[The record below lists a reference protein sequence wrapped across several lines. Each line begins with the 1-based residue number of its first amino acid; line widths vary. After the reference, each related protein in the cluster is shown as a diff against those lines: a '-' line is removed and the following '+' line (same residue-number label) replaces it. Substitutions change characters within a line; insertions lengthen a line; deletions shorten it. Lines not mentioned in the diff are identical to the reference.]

1 MKKKKAIML
10 GAAGGKAILKRK
22 NRKKMYPA
30 HHYFFQM
37 LRDWRNGDYPRSQVK
52 TLLLL
57 TAAILYI
64 VMPLDI
70 IPDVILGLGFIDDAA
85 VLGLIWTLIKKN
97 CHNMKSGVC
106 NKYKKPRSMNGA
118 ISRLLIHA
126 VFFINR
132 NPAFSCDKNSH
143 RDNFA
148 VLLKREVMAD
158 ILRHGD

>member
-22 NRKKMYPA
+22 NRKKCPQ
-30 HHYFFQM
+30 HITTFFQM

-85 VLGLIWTLIKKN
+85 VLGLIWTLIKKELSQYE
-97 CHNMKSGVC
+97 KW
-106 NKYKKPRSMNGA
+106 
-118 ISRLLIHA
+118 RLQ
-126 VFFINR
+126 
-132 NPAFSCDKNSH
+132 
-143 RDNFA
+143 
-148 VLLKREVMAD
+148 
-158 ILRHGD
+158 